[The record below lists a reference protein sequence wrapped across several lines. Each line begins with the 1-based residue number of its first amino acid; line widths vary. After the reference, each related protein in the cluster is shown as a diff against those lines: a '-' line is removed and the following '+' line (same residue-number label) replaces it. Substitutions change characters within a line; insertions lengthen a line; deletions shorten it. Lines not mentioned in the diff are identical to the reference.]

1 MGEPRTTVIF
11 DGDDTLWKTQEVYA
25 AATAEFYGAR
35 LEGLGFDQGTMRSLF
50 RFFNRPR
57 LDDARSGRERRNS
70 AIRDTYATL
79 CREKG
84 WEPDPQ
90 VTEELLATHE
100 QVYNADPE
108 DPEPLEGAQ
117 KVASALSEEATLV
130 FFSGGEDEVQRS
142 RLARTSLGAC
152 FDGRI
157 YAVPLKDTAALRHVL
172 EEEGAEP
179 GQTWMVGNSSRFD
192 INPALGLGLNCIW
205 LHTGFWWADIEE
217 FALQP
222 TFVVFTLDEVL
233 GIIGHGSPFGPG
245 GYVAPQQD
253 QSEIEV
259 WLEGRGVNAAEAVLV
274 GTSLAHDINPGLQ
287 LGFCCVWLYAV
298 PGEGEQEPSR
308 GKIYVAF
315 SRLRVEETL
324 SSHWNRTSEGWALW
338 RTRGDHDGGRPEVND

>member
-11 DGDDTLWKTQEVYA
+11 DGDDTLWKTQEVHA
-25 AATAEFYGAR
+25 AAPAEFYQR
-35 LEGLGFDQGTMRSLF
+35 LEGLGFDHEGIGTLF

-57 LDDARSGRERRNS
+57 LDDVRFGRERRNS
-70 AIRDTYATL
+70 AIKDTYATL

-84 WEPDPQ
+84 WVPDPR
-90 VTEELLATHE
+90 VTEELQTTNE

-108 DPEPLEGAQ
+108 PLEGAQ
-117 KVASALSEEATLV
+117 EVLSALAEEATLV

-142 RLARTSLGAC
+142 RLAKTSLGAC

-157 YAVPLKDTAALRHVL
+157 YVVPLKDTGALRHVL
-172 EEEGAEP
+172 EEEEAEP
-179 GQTWMVGNSSRFD
+179 GQTWMVGNSPRFD

-205 LHTGFWWADIEE
+205 LRTGFWWGDIEE
-217 FALQP
+217 FAPQP
-222 TFVVFTLDEVL
+222 VFAAFTFDEVL
-233 GIIGHGSPFGPG
+233 GIISHGSPLGPG

-253 QSEIEV
+253 QSEIKV
-259 WLEGRGVNAAEAVLV
+259 WLEGREVNATGALLV
-274 GTSLAHDINPGLQ
+274 GTSLRHDINPGLE

-298 PGEGEQEPSR
+298 PREGEQEASR

-315 SRLRVEETL
+315 SRGRVEEIL
-324 SSHWNRTSEGWALW
+324 SSHWNRTSEGQVLW